1 MDKLHLDRHI
11 SRQFNV
17 ELEALRTQLLEMGGL
32 VEQQVT
38 DAVASIESGDTALAE
53 KVITNEDQV
62 DEFEIELDEQAT
74 LVLAR
79 RQPAAS
85 DLRLVLAVIKA
96 VRDLERIGDEAQKVA
111 KMAIALSGEGTNRRG
126 AQELRHIG
134 ASVLTMM
141 NQGLDAFARF
151 DAEAALRVVEADE
164 SVDREYKTAIRE
176 MVTFMMEDP
185 REISRVMNVLWA
197 LRALERIGDHV
208 RNICEHVVY
217 LVRGL
222 DIRHISLDE
231 AEAKILKQ

>member
-32 VEQQVT
+32 VEQQVN

-53 KVITNEDQV
+53 KVLVNEDRV

-111 KMAIALSGEGTNRRG
+111 KMAIALSGEGANRRG
-126 AQELRHIG
+126 ASELRHIG
-134 ASVLTMM
+134 ASVLAMM

-176 MVTFMMEDP
+176 MVTYMMEDP